1 MSAEL
6 IFRQYLRGAD
16 IPLWWCLC
24 NENSSYCTQNTKS
37 HSGAP
42 ISIKIWT
49 LCVSLRKRTPCDR
62 VKVLRIRRN
71 DWDLVVI
78 RLYIFRNLSSYI
90 LSMTYIFTV
99 LFECKDMQN
108 TPNNCY
114 FKTLFHNLNFILIQF
129 KAFCRILQ
137 CKLCNLSCKQKE
149 AIKHN
154 KKRTNFSIRDVK
166 WLSNAKTQ
174 SPKAIYRN
182 QQNHSPI
189 SG

>member
-1 MSAEL
+1 MQWKFVILHSEHDKSLWSAH
-6 IFRQYLRGAD
+6 INKDMNPMRFFM
-16 IPLWWCLC
+16 
-24 NENSSYCTQNTKS
+24 T
-37 HSGAP
+37 H
-42 ISIKIWT
+42 
-49 LCVSLRKRTPCDR
+49 TPCDR
-62 VKVLRIRRN
+62 AKALRIRRN
-71 DWDLVVI
+71 DWDLVVIRLVI

-114 FKTLFHNLNFILIQF
+114 FKTLFHNPNFILIQF